1 MEIDFG
7 GKDLDNPTV
16 NTKAHTVS
24 HYSRVK
30 DFIKKNYSWKPTL
43 V

>member
-7 GKDLDNPTV
+7 DMDLDNGTV
-16 NTKAHTVS
+16 ITKAYTVS

-30 DFIKKNYSWKPTL
+30 DFIKKNYS
-43 V
+43 